1 MISNLENILSLFIDT
16 IMRFALRPL
25 FDFLTR
31 ISLSFKDGTR
41 AWSSKFESW
50 YLYQVVNKAETSVW
64 LKKEERKVN
73 LKLNP

>member
-1 MISNLENILSLFIDT
+1 
-16 IMRFALRPL
+16 MRFALRPL

-50 YLYQVVNKAETSVW
+50 YSYQVVNKAETSVW